1 MAALEKKQKTKKL
14 QVVDDSMAVRQG
26 GKQAAGLQSLETHSL
41 Q

>member
-1 MAALEKKQKTKKL
+1 MVALENKNKKAAS
-14 QVVDDSMAVRQG
+14 VDDSMAVRQG